1 MEMEYFRPVGK
12 NSAVNIA
19 LLAIMTAL
27 ATIMTLII
35 QIPYPGTTGYFNFGD
50 TMVMLGGLLL
60 GPVGG
65 FFAGGVGSMLADL
78 FLGYP
83 YYAPATL
90 IIKAC
95 EGFVVGTLKNK
106 KPKFSSEIY
115 WKIFTLFLGIIAGSL
130 LAGVGFF
137 YYSGLI
143 ELTLGFTSYT
153 FLLPAEF
160 WLFLGLIVAFFTS
173 LAGFVTEPEFGW
185 SVFSV
190 ITGGLV
196 MVFGYF
202 FYQTFLIG
210 WLFNIQAVAIAELPI
225 NIGQMIIGATL
236 ALPAARIVWRSFPEL
251 GKDTK

>member
-1 MEMEYFRPVGK
+1 MLTKKKLSPFK
-12 NSAVNIA
+12 IAVTAIFTAFVSITTIIFSIYVPTTKGFFNIGESMVFLTA
-19 LLAIMTAL
+19 LL
-27 ATIMTLII
+27 
-35 QIPYPGTTGYFNFGD
+35 FG
-50 TMVMLGGLLL
+50 
-60 GPVGG
+60 PIVGA
-65 FFAGGVGSMLADL
+65 FAGGIGSMLADL

-95 EGFVVGTLKNK
+95 EGFVVGTLKTK
-106 KPKFSSEIY
+106 KPKFRSEIY

-153 FLLPAEF
+153 FFLPAEF

-202 FYQTFLIG
+202 IYQMFLIG

-236 ALPAARIVWRSFPEL
+236 ALPVVKIVWRSFPEL
-251 GKDTK
+251 GRASK